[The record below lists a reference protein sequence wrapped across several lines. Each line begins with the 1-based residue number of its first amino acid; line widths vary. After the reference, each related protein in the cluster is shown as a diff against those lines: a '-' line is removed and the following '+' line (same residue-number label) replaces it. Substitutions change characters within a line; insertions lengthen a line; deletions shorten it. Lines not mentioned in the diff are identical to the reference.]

1 MDDYLAWF
9 WMIISVTQ
17 FSDFWVMSY
26 GNWKHILD
34 IFSFHNSIFNGI
46 SVIKTTYW
54 VPRSESATTFDPLFF
69 LLLFLSLGS
78 VSLAFWFFFFFS
90 LGSVSLGIGG
100 WRETKKVKA
109 ALSYKYGAHK
119 QLKILSDDNLS
130 DGAKRVGCRELGYFK
145 W

>member
-9 WMIISVTQ
+9 WMIISITQ

-69 LLLFLSLGS
+69 
-78 VSLAFWFFFFFS
+78 FFFFFS
-90 LGSVSLGIGG
+90 LGSVSLVSSSSFFSFSFHTRWLLLLLILFS
-100 WRETKKVKA
+100 
-109 ALSYKYGAHK
+109 LSRSVWSGLLHFFF
-119 QLKILSDDNLS
+119 LLLS
-130 DGAKRVGCRELGYFK
+130 LGSVSLGF
-145 W
+145 WFFFFF